1 MYSDAAASIASPAK
15 AGVHR
20 STARV
25 GDHWQSLGIASRFR
39 SDGEMLGWTAPD
51 GISCARLRLIATTGK
66 RSRPMTIIRIGLD
79 TSKHVFQLHGV
90 DEQEQPVLRRQI
102 RRSELEKFFAKLP
115 PTRVG
120 LEACGASHHWARVL
134 RAFAHEAVLMP
145 PQYIKPYL
153 KRGKNDAIDAEA
165 ICEAMSR
172 PGMRFVPVKSA
183 ERQAELMPLGVRDLL
198 IKQRTAVINAIRGYA
213 AEFGVI
219 AAKGPVKVAELLQQA
234 HAEEASVPAVALDM
248 LRLLA
253 AQLDALN
260 VKLKQIETRLVAVHR
275 ENPLSQCLASQ
286 PGIGPI
292 GAVSFA
298 LKVTDPKSFRSGRH
312 FAAWLGLTPKDNSS
326 GGRRRQGR
334 I

>member
-1 MYSDAAASIASPAK
+1 
-15 AGVHR
+15 
-20 STARV
+20 
-25 GDHWQSLGIASRFR
+25 
-39 SDGEMLGWTAPD
+39 
-51 GISCARLRLIATTGK
+51 
-66 RSRPMTIIRIGLD
+66 
-79 TSKHVFQLHGV
+79 
-90 DEQEQPVLRRQI
+90 
-102 RRSELEKFFAKLP
+102 
-115 PTRVG
+115 VG
-120 LEACGASHHWARVL
+120 LL
-134 RAFAHEAVLMP
+134 P
-145 PQYIKPYL
+145 PQYIKPYV
-153 KRGKNDAIDAEA
+153 KRGKNDANDAEA

-172 PGMRFVPVKSA
+172 PGMRFVPIKSA

-219 AAKGPVKVAELLQQA
+219 AAKGPVKVAELLQQV

-253 AQLDALN
+253 AQLDALD
-260 VKLKQIETRLVAVHR
+260 VKLKQIETRLVALHR

-298 LKVTDPKSFRSGRH
+298 LRVTDPKSFRSGRH

-334 I
+334 ISRQGNEALRKLLVLGATAVIRFARPGHASLWLLDLLARKPRKLAAVALANKMARTLWAMMVSGEVYRRPLPA